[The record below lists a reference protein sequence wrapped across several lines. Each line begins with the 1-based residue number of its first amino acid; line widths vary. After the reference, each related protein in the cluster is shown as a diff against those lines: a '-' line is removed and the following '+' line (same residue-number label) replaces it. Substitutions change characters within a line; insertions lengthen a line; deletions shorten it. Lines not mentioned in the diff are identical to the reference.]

1 MKTRTKRHHLK
12 KGRKTF
18 RKKTKG
24 GFWPF
29 SNSQPTTGIAPSSN
43 LPSSAPKQ
51 TWWSSLFSQPTTK
64 TPAAIPTQP

>member
-29 SNSQPTTGIAPSSN
+29 DSNNAQPTTSTAPLISSSN
-43 LPSSAPKQ
+43 DSKKS
-51 TWWSSLFSQPTTK
+51 WWSSLFSK
-64 TPAAIPTQP
+64 TPAPPTTQ